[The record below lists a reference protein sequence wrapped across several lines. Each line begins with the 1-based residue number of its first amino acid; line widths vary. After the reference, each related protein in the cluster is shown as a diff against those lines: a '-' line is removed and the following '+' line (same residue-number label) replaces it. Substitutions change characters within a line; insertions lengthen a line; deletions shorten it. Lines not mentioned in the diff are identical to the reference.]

1 MRPMP
6 LIGAMVAVTWAMCIG
21 CSVQPEPKRHSALQE
36 DYSLERAIKSHNLVV
51 LRDALVPSEMDL
63 DVSLVMGR
71 PWETPLWTVMET
83 WPIETLNDAV
93 LALLE
98 AGAAPRY
105 TTGAPDSHCGTSI
118 ICHARSRPA
127 GLEGRVKLLLEFGA
141 SPFERMLDG
150 KFALANGIPDSADP
164 RLLRAERGI
173 QQGDHELLSEAF
185 GAGLSANTKIGR
197 MPLLAYAAGFDNASV
212 IKLII
217 DEGADIDGASEGTG
231 EAALSVASIR
241 GNLDVVRVLIES
253 GADVNQQD
261 AFGRRALDFALK
273 AQESA
278 QGQGSARIASI
289 VEILSERE
297 E

>member
-1 MRPMP
+1 MP
-6 LIGAMVAVTWAMCIG
+6 LLGAMTAITWAMCIG
-21 CSVQPEPKRHSALQE
+21 CSGPPKPKRPSALQE
-36 DYSLERAIKSHNLVV
+36 EYSLDRAIRSHNLVA
-51 LRDALVPSEMDL
+51 LRDALVATKLDL
-63 DVSLVMGR
+63 DVSLVISR
-71 PWETPLWTVMET
+71 AWETPLWTIMEN
-83 WPIETLNDAV
+83 WPSETLNDAV
-93 LALLE
+93 LILLE

-150 KFALANGIPDSADP
+150 EYALANGIPDSADP

-173 QQGDHELLSEAF
+173 QQGDLELLSEAF
-185 GAGLSANTKIGR
+185 GAGLSPNAKIGR
-197 MPLLAYAAGFDNASV
+197 MPLLAYAAVFDKAGV

-217 DEGADIDGASEGTG
+217 DAGADISGTSEGTG

-253 GADVNQQD
+253 GADVNQKD
-261 AFGRRALDFALK
+261 AFGRRALDFSLK
-273 AQESA
+273 AEQSA
-278 QGQGSARIASI
+278 QGQRSARIASI
-289 VEILSERE
+289 IELLSEHDD
-297 E
+297 